1 MRYFKIFLFA
11 TLAILLATQLAFA
24 ADSSNEILKKIEVTT
39 YGREQT
45 GAIIDRL
52 NKLERDYSG
61 KNLDGN
67 LNTRLE
73 ALNGII
79 FENSA
84 SPSLLAKINALEWSL
99 DHQIQIN
106 SLEDR
111 IIRLEGAIIG
121 KQGEGGFISRI
132 RELTKVSF
140 GKDTVPLMEFQLPA
154 DTVIKAELVDKVDT
168 RLTQVGDVIR
178 FRVIDDVIVDDYLVL
193 PKGISGTGVVELV
206 NRANGWGKNGKLVI
220 NFNALECI
228 DGQKI
233 NIYCGNESQ
242 DLMSDN
248 NMTLGAALFGIN
260 LKSDWDKLMVH
271 GKNLSIPEGT
281 QFYIQTESDAAIYAL
296 QNDTNSPSTYNF
308 NEDYSNEDDI
318 FNVDEPLY

>member
-1 MRYFKIFLFA
+1 MRYFKIL
-11 TLAILLATQLAFA
+11 LLATLSIFLLAQPALA
-24 ADSSNEILKKIEVTT
+24 AESANEVLKTIEITT

-61 KNLDGN
+61 KNLEGN
-67 LNTRLE
+67 LTTRLE
-73 ALNGII
+73 ALSEII

-84 SPSLLAKINALEWSL
+84 SPSLLAKVNALEWSL

-111 IIRLEGAIIG
+111 IIRLESSIIG

-140 GKDTVPLMEFQLPA
+140 GKDAVPLMELQLPA
-154 DTVIKAELVDKVDT
+154 ETVIKAVLLDKVDT
-168 RLTQVGDVIR
+168 RLTQVGDVVR
-178 FRVIDDVIVDDYLVL
+178 FRVSDDVIVDGYLVF
-193 PKGISGTGVVELV
+193 PKGISGTGTVSLV

-220 NFNALECI
+220 DFNALESI
-228 DGQKI
+228 DGQDI
-233 NIYCGNESQ
+233 EIYCGNESQ
-242 DLMSDN
+242 ELMSGN

-260 LKSDWDKLMVH
+260 LKSDWDKMMVH

-281 QFYIQTESDAAIYAL
+281 EFYIQTKSDAAIYAL
-296 QNDTNSPSTYNF
+296 QNETNSTSTYNF
-308 NEDYSNEDDI
+308 DSDDEDYDI
-318 FNVDEPLY
+318 LDIKEPVY